1 MTFWSFLNHW
11 WNLPSLVMLG
21 LCAVFVLLQAV
32 GLLGAGSDNELDDD
46 LELDGHDVAASPE
59 LADDVDVADGID
71 NDLDND
77 VDVPQTT
84 LAEHGAGGLWQE
96 LVGFLGVGRVPFMV
110 VWVSLFL
117 CSGFA
122 GILLNRS
129 LFVLSGGYSGW
140 WFVPVQALALGVGAL
155 GARLAARI
163 ASRFVDVG
171 GHGATKKHE
180 LTGRLGVVASAVC
193 NDRFGEIR
201 VNDARGNELLV
212 HGRLPAGDAPLSRSA
227 SVVLVDFDPDQELFS
242 VAACPELEDPPR
254 KSLATRS

>member
-1 MTFWSFLNHW
+1 MMGFWSFLNHW

-46 LELDGHDVAASPE
+46 LELDGHDVA
-59 LADDVDVADGID
+59 VADGID

-77 VDVPQTT
+77 LGVPHTAV
-84 LAEHGAGGLWQE
+84 AEHGAGGFWQE

-122 GILLNRS
+122 GILMNRS

-163 ASRFVDVG
+163 AARFVDVG

-227 SVVLVDFDPDQELFS
+227 SVVLVDFDPDRELFA
-242 VAACPELEDPPR
+242 VAACPELEDLPR
-254 KSLATRS
+254 KSIATGTHPRS